1 MSKRPFD
8 LNAALRGRMVLAE
21 SLFADLRRLS
31 ADGVGVTRAPYS
43 EKETAAHDLLAQA
56 ARSVGL
62 EVEADFA
69 KNTYLVLRGHDR
81 TRPAV
86 IIGSH
91 LDSVVCGGN
100 YDGAA
105 GVIAGLVTVAAMI
118 DSARRPAIDI
128 KVMAIRAEEG
138 TWFGLDHIGSRA
150 ALGELPAEELKAL
163 RVDSK
168 RPLRQHML
176 ETGCDLELIQS
187 KKRFLEAGS
196 TRAYFELH
204 IEQGPVLE
212 QAKVPVGI
220 VTGIRGSVR
229 AHAARC
235 IGAYTH
241 SGAVP
246 MRMRQ
251 DAVMAVMDLVQAL
264 RQDWRDIDGA
274 GDDLV
279 LTFGK
284 LYTNSALHQLS
295 KVPGEVTFTID
306 ARSID
311 RTILDRMA
319 GLISAHAERI
329 AREARVE
336 FNLGGLA
343 FINPARMDPA
353 LFNGLLHASRFLDIK
368 TMSMPSG
375 AGHDAADFTNA
386 GVPSAMV
393 FVRNYH
399 GSHNPAEHMEIEDF
413 CLGTQLLAEAVSSVA
428 A

>member
-220 VTGIRGSVR
+220 VTGGSQI
-229 AHAARC
+229 
-235 IGAYTH
+235 IGSSSSASDMAINVAMIFAMLNVALAGFNLLPLYPLDGGRVADLIV
-241 SGAVP
+241 GA
-246 MRMRQ
+246 
-251 DAVMAVMDLVQAL
+251 
-264 RQDWRDIDGA
+264 IGGKHGA
-274 GDDLV
+274 KPQKA
-279 LTFGK
+279 F
-284 LYTNSALHQLS
+284 
-295 KVPGEVTFTID
+295 
-306 ARSID
+306 
-311 RTILDRMA
+311 
-319 GLISAHAERI
+319 RI
-329 AREARVE
+329 ATGALFLVIVASVIIGDC
-336 FNLGGLA
+336 FSLA
-343 FINPARMDPA
+343 F
-353 LFNGLLHASRFLDIK
+353 
-368 TMSMPSG
+368 
-375 AGHDAADFTNA
+375 
-386 GVPSAMV
+386 
-393 FVRNYH
+393 
-399 GSHNPAEHMEIEDF
+399 SHR
-413 CLGTQLLAEAVSSVA
+413 
-428 A
+428 